1 MVKFNPL
8 LLMSRLI
15 SINLQPADQTD
26 SSMLLLLLQP
36 LLPPLRER
44 ERETLPP
51 NFYDTE
57 SLLNGLEDSSH
68 LALCGNKR
76 KLVGAQEKWLLPVK
90 SPSGLEIRKL

>member
-8 LLMSRLI
+8 LLMNKLI

-26 SSMLLLLLQP
+26 CSMLLLRERARQ
-36 LLPPLRER
+36 RER

>member
-8 LLMSRLI
+8 LLMNKLI

-26 SSMLLLLLQP
+26 CSMLLL
-36 LLPPLRER
+36 RERARQR

>member
-26 SSMLLLLLQP
+26 CSMLL
-36 LLPPLRER
+36 LRER
-44 ERETLPP
+44 ERQGEGERATLPP

>member
-8 LLMSRLI
+8 LLMNKLI

-26 SSMLLLLLQP
+26 CSMLLLRERARH
-36 LLPPLRER
+36 RER

-68 LALCGNKR
+68 LALCGNER

>member
-15 SINLQPADQTD
+15 SINLQPADQTV
-26 SSMLLLLLQP
+26 P
-36 LLPPLRER
+36 FCCRER
-44 ERETLPP
+44 EGEGDRETLPP

-76 KLVGAQEKWLLPVK
+76 NLVGAQEKWLPPVK
-90 SPSGLEIRKL
+90 SPSGLEIRKLSAE

>member
-1 MVKFNPL
+1 MVRFNPL

-15 SINLQPADQTD
+15 SINLQPADQTHC
-26 SSMLLLLLQP
+26 SMLLLLL
-36 LLPPLRER
+36 LLLGEG
-44 ERETLPP
+44 ETLPP

-76 KLVGAQEKWLLPVK
+76 KLVVVQEKWLLPVK
-90 SPSGLEIRKL
+90 FPSG

>member
-15 SINLQPADQTD
+15 SINLQPAEQTGC
-26 SSMLLLLLQP
+26 SVLLLL
-36 LLPPLRER
+36 RV
-44 ERETLPP
+44 RETLPP

-76 KLVGAQEKWLLPVK
+76 KMVGAQEKWLLPVK
-90 SPSGLEIRKL
+90 SPSGLEIRKS